1 MNGGRMS
8 TLLEVQDL
16 RVNYGKVEAVHN
28 VSLTVG
34 AGQIVTVIG

>member
-16 RVNYGKVEAVHN
+16 RVNYGKVEAVH
-28 VSLTVG
+28 SRS
-34 AGQIVTVIG
+34 